1 MNFPVGYYYNSR
13 QVFQKDMS
21 VWNKLQT
28 GLYNKLQTGLY
39 KKEDT

>member
-1 MNFPVGYYYNSR
+1 MNFPVRYYYNSR
-13 QVFQKDMS
+13 QAFQKDMS

-28 GLYNKLQTGLY
+28 GLY